1 MPNSHE
7 GPSKDRTVAPGTR
20 ARWSLPRGLVA
31 GTLAALALVW
41 GPYVLIAGSN
51 RISALVQTAVYVG
64 LLVLT
69 IRSRRVKVLVVRT
82 FQRWTINPLMRL
94 LLTIGINP
102 LGLAI
107 LETRGR
113 NSGKL
118 RRVPVG
124 NGRKGD
130 SFWII
135 AEHGMHANYVRN
147 IAHDPRV
154 RVRFRIGWRYRWVT
168 GLATALPD
176 DDALARQRHIIAWH
190 PLRALNAINVRVLGA
205 DLVTVHV
212 RLLLDG
218 PADPTQGS
226 TQQESQQLND
236 DRLAAPA
243 AGFAA
248 R

>member
-1 MPNSHE
+1 M
-7 GPSKDRTVAPGTR
+7 APGTR

-135 AEHGMHANYVRN
+135 AEHGMRANYVRN
-147 IAHDPRV
+147 IARDPRV
-154 RVRFRIGWRYRWVT
+154 RVRLRIGWRYRWVT
-168 GLATALPD
+168 GMATVLPD
-176 DDALARQRHIIAWH
+176 DDALARQRRIIAWH
-190 PLRALNAINVRVLGA
+190 PLRALNAVNVRVLGA
-205 DLVTVHV
+205 DLLTVHV
-212 RLLLDG
+212 RLMLDG
-218 PADPTQGS
+218 STAPAEAFP
-226 TQQESQQLND
+226 QQERPLLTA
-236 DRLAAPA
+236 DRIAAPG
-243 AGFAA
+243 AGLRA

>member
-1 MPNSHE
+1 MPHSRE
-7 GPSKDRTVAPGTR
+7 QPSKDRTVAGTK
-20 ARWSLPRGLVA
+20 ARWSMPRGLVA

-51 RISALVQTAVYVG
+51 RTFALLQTAAYAA

-113 NSGKL
+113 NSGML

-124 NGRKGD
+124 NGRKGN

-135 AEHGMHANYVRN
+135 AEHGMRANYVRN

-154 RVRFRIGWRYRWVT
+154 RVRLRIGWRYRWVT
-168 GLATALPD
+168 GLAAVLPD
-176 DDALARQRHIIAWH
+176 DNALARQRHIIAWH
-190 PLRALNAINVRVLGA
+190 PLRALNAISVRVLGA
-205 DLVTVHV
+205 DLITVHV
-212 RLLLDG
+212 RLMLDG
-218 PADPTQGS
+218 PAASTQAS
-226 TQQESQQLND
+226 AQQESQLLID
-236 DRLAAPA
+236 DRIAAPVAGLAA
-243 AGFAA
+243 